1 MILAV
6 PDYYEQFVC
15 TASAC
20 RDNCCRGG
28 WQIDVDPD
36 TVNLYRTVGGSMGER
51 LLRAVQTDIEG
62 DCFLAQPEGRCP
74 FLLSD
79 GLCEIHRDMGPDYLC
94 VVCRQFPRFSE
105 YYGATKESGLGL
117 SCEEAARIILSKT
130 TPLTVVIKNI
140 DEEEYE
146 DSEWDA
152 ELCDT
157 LKRVRDFF
165 FGWIWDS
172 GLSGDTV
179 LIRMLWSADC
189 IQEYINSDDWDVLS
203 AYVDGG
209 MAADSDIPKPA
220 TLSEQEYADAYDCI
234 WAVYRGQESIGSV
247 WDDCAEAVSERVLP
261 GCSMGRYRNCF
272 DRIEYRNLMEYFVY
286 RYFLKASYDYDV
298 IGKIRFVVSALL
310 IIRDM
315 EAALGDLGEAVHI
328 FSKQF
333 EYLSDGV
340 SDLIEDFMFEDVFET
355 EVLASVI

>member
-1 MILAV
+1 
-6 PDYYEQFVC
+6 
-15 TASAC
+15 
-20 RDNCCRGG
+20 
-28 WQIDVDPD
+28 
-36 TVNLYRTVGGSMGER
+36 MGER
-51 LLRAVQTDIEG
+51 LVGAVQTDIEG
-62 DCFLAQPEGRCP
+62 GCFLAQPEGRCP

-130 TPLTVVIKNI
+130 TPLTIVEKEL

-146 DSEWDA
+146 DSEFDA
-152 ELCDT
+152 EICNT
-157 LKRVRDFF
+157 LKRARDIFF
-165 FGWIWDS
+165 DWIGDS
-172 GLSGDTV
+172 GLSGDAV

-189 IQEYINSDDWDVLS
+189 IQEYINSDDREGLS

-209 MAADSDIPKPA
+209 MAVDSDISKSA
-220 TLSEQEYADAYDCI
+220 MLSEQEYADAYDCI
-234 WAVYRGQESIGSV
+234 WAVYREQESLGSV
-247 WDDCAEAVSERVLP
+247 WDECAEAVSARVLP
-261 GCSMGRYRNCF
+261 ACSIGRYSKCF

-298 IGKIRFVVSALL
+298 IGKIRFAVSALL

-315 EAALGDLGEAVHI
+315 EAVLGDLGETVHI

-340 SDLIEDFMFEDVFET
+340 GDLIEDFMFEDVFET